1 MLIQGANEKTKDKR
15 VVCNNVLVQE
25 NVGADNNNSIC
36 SIEAVKKNP
45 QVFGVRCESLDRS
58 KCEGSSGSLR
68 S

>member
-36 SIEAVKKNP
+36 SFEAVKKNP
-45 QVFGVRCESLDRS
+45 QVFGVRFESLDRS